1 MIGLNSNDITNSL
14 VRNAISGNRGGGASD
29 IFNSINN
36 RRYGGL
42 FNENTG
48 NGVSDN
54 NKPKVTVSGAGP
66 GGMFHSQYHN
76 RFSSKLIVIINFVFF
91 SIFLKVIQLNHHCIQ
106 LTIKMYQITMDRIII
121 MLQITTTTIII
132 IINHLLLLLHQ
143 LQHKPI
149 LKNHLDGQ
157 FNKK

>member
-1 MIGLNSNDITNSL
+1 M

-66 GGMFHSQYHN
+66 GGMFLFSFAISQ
-76 RFSSKLIVIINFVFF
+76 SILIKTNSYYKFF
-91 SIFLKVIQLNHHCIQ
+91 LVLYF
-106 LTIKMYQITMDRIII
+106 
-121 MLQITTTTIII
+121 
-132 IINHLLLLLHQ
+132 
-143 LQHKPI
+143 
-149 LKNHLDGQ
+149 
-157 FNKK
+157 F